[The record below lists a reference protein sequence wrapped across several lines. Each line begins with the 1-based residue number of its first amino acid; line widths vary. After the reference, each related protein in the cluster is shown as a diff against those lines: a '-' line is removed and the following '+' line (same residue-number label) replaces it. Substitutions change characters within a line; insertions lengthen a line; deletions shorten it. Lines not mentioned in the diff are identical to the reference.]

1 MKDPATTLLDVCPRE
16 EKYAQLIMF
25 IAARVWEP
33 PTCPEVGRLNDLV
46 HHTMNYKELLTKVR
60 WIADESC

>member
-1 MKDPATTLLDVCPRE
+1 
-16 EKYAQLIMF
+16 MF

-33 PTCPEVGRLNDLV
+33 PTCPTVDPLNDLV
-46 HHTMNYKELLTKVR
+46 YHTMSYKELLTKVR